1 MKTEITM
8 AIISRGIFTSIVPN
22 DLVSICVSNRNATKK
37 FGANVIPTNKKGAV
51 QITVFEYLTKICNY
65 LNSLRYNIKIFYW
78 G

>member
-37 FGANVIPTNKKGAV
+37 FGANVIPTNKKRSCANNCIRV
-51 QITVFEYLTKICNY
+51 SYKDMQL
-65 LNSLRYNIKIFYW
+65 S
-78 G
+78 